1 MLILFSDCLA
11 LTSSAKI
18 NRVIQVKSTVVGF
31 GSSTPT
37 NRLPPTIVKTPGPT
51 LVSSIDQHIPTPKSK
66 YNLRTRL
73 FNNPISKDEK
83 EVKKTTIQTKKPI
96 RTRK

>member
-1 MLILFSDCLA
+1 
-11 LTSSAKI
+11 LTNSARG
-18 NRVIQVKSTVVGF
+18 NRVVQVKSTVVAF

-51 LVSSIDQHIPTPKSK
+51 TQPTPSASIAQKISTPKSK

-73 FNNPISKDEK
+73 FNNPISKDEN
-83 EVKKTTIQTKKPI
+83 EVKKYY
-96 RTRK
+96 